1 MLEIVHMI
9 DTGGQPEMM
18 GVMPSFIHNAN
29 LAVLVMHDLNGCP
42 AISFHEEGVAYNR
55 KLSSQYTGREIVLK
69 LGSTLQAKK
78 SCSTTGS
85 HFRVLVVATHR
96 DCVEGDVEA
105 RILALNREL
114 KSLLLPAFKKE
125 LILYKTPDKIA
136 FVLNLKKPEKCD
148 KKVLDLIRTNVAEC
162 NLGEVFEVPGSFFM
176 FEQDLIK
183 VCSRGWL

>member
-18 GVMPSFIHNAN
+18 GVMPSFIYNAN

-69 LGSTLQAKK
+69 
-78 SCSTTGS
+78 
-85 HFRVLVVATHR
+85 
-96 DCVEGDVEA
+96 
-105 RILALNREL
+105 
-114 KSLLLPAFKKE
+114 
-125 LILYKTPDKIA
+125 IA

-148 KKVLDLIRTNVAEC
+148 KNVLDLIRTNVTEC